1 MWAQGV
7 ARLKD
12 IPKDL
17 MPLVRAAQLSG
28 GFCQERAIASA
39 IGRERA
45 RCRQAVED
53 WRAGLLL
60 GEAFAGPID
69 LLLARIEGRG

>member
-1 MWAQGV
+1 M
-7 ARLKD
+7 KD
-12 IPKDL
+12 IPEDL

-28 GFCQERAIASA
+28 GFCQGRAIASA

-45 RCRQAVED
+45 RCRQVVED
-53 WRAGLLL
+53 WGAGLSL

-69 LLLARIEGRG
+69 LLLAYIEGRG